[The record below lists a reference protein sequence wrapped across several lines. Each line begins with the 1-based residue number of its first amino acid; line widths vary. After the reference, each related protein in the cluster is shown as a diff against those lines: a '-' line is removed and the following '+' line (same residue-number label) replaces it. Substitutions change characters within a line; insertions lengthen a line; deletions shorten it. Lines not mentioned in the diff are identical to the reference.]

1 MSLFKSYS
9 FSGILMILLLY
20 FSAFVAKFD
29 EFNVFALYFAIPLSA
44 IICRLYYKTK
54 VTSKWLGLLI
64 ILFIWIMFTGLFAD
78 YPSIV
83 QRHLTQILGV
93 FLLCYIVN
101 TLSKRNSFIP
111 VLYVMYIVYFI
122 GMFYFIYSRGLL
134 TNFDYTVSRLAEG
147 EGASVSINANEPAY
161 FTFFSTVSI
170 FMLGEIINNRSINR
184 ILKLLFF
191 STIPISFGVAL
202 LTGARQT
209 LIIQIPTILLLL
221 YCRYPLH
228 SKKSQLLIIIIIGLA
243 GYILPKALDVYD
255 NSTLSH
261 RAEKNVNDDVRTRL
275 IKDACR
281 VGMENPIVGVGP
293 GCYIKYSRE
302 GGFSHCTY
310 TELFANSGIP
320 ALLIYS
326 MMLLSFVRL
335 QYVRYKRTK
344 DTLFKIFLIVG
355 LMYVIYNFFYVFYQ
369 SLWLMAFFFLIANH
383 SDTYYRNKYLIQ

>member
-9 FSGILMILLLY
+9 FSEVLLSLLLF

-29 EFNVFALYFAIPLSA
+29 ELNVFALYMAIPISTL
-44 IICRLYYKTK
+44 ICWNYYEKEDYG
-54 VTSKWLGLLI
+54 KWFRMLM

-83 QRHLTQILGV
+83 QRHFSQILGV

-101 TLSKRNSFIP
+101 TMSKFNSFIP
-111 VLYVMYIVYFI
+111 VLYLMYIVYFI

-134 TNFDYTVSRLAEG
+134 AAYDYTVSRLAED

-161 FTFFSTVSI
+161 FTFFSTIAI
-170 FMLGEIINNRSINR
+170 FMLGDIINNRSINR
-184 ILKLLFF
+184 IFKLLFF
-191 STIPISFGVAL
+191 LTIPISFEVAL

-228 SKKSQLLIIIIIGLA
+228 SMKSQLLVIVLISIA
-243 GYILPKALDVYD
+243 GYMLPKALDIYD
-255 NSTLSH
+255 NSMLSH
-261 RAEKNVNDDVRTRL
+261 RAELTVEDDVRTRL
-275 IKDACR
+275 IKDAFR
-281 VGMENPIVGVGP
+281 VGMENALVGVGP

-344 DTLFKIFLIVG
+344 DAFFKVFLIVG
-355 LMYVIYNFFYVFYQ
+355 LMYVIYNSFYVFYQ
-369 SLWLMAFFFLIANH
+369 NLWLMAFFFLIANH
-383 SDTYYRNKYLIQ
+383 SDTYYKRKYSIQ